1 MLKNKDK
8 KINDASLMR
17 FGGKD
22 LKAKQLLTLEE
33 SIQFLTYLNEN
44 RTEAG
49 RKYNESFFQPP
60 ARVESLLKE
69 LKRIK
74 ELESQ

>member
-1 MLKNKDK
+1 MFSSSISIQIGSIQYLFLK
-8 KINDASLMR
+8 MR
-17 FGGKD
+17 
-22 LKAKQLLTLEE
+22 AKVPIPAPK